1 MIHRSQTPT
10 GTSGSGGDPGRRTE
24 VTESHEQFSAAWS
37 LYARS
42 SGVGEVIDMEGVRV
56 ANTRSPWFLMN
67 AALLT
72 RPVSSQAELV
82 ARAGAAI
89 SYFGSAHRQW
99 FFIGSQQWLGDRSPE
114 TLLRL
119 GLTKAFTVVGMVTEG
134 LAPPARPLPDVETR
148 RIDDERGRLALSD
161 LNAVAYDISSDWV
174 RGAVAGKSLWRTP
187 LYGYNAY
194 VDGHPVATAFAVPL
208 EGVLYVAF
216 VATAT
221 THRRRGLAELVMRRC
236 LETATQETGI
246 TRTALHATADGYP
259 SYIRMGYRPVD
270 EFSLYV
276 PS

>member
-1 MIHRSQTPT
+1 
-10 GTSGSGGDPGRRTE
+10 

-42 SGVGEVIDMEGVRV
+42 SGVGEVVDMEGVRV
-56 ANTRSPWFLMN
+56 ANAGSPWFLMN

-72 RPVSSQAELV
+72 GPVFSQAELV
-82 ARAGAAI
+82 ARVGAA
-89 SYFGSAHRQW
+89 SAYFGSAHRQW
-99 FFIGSQQWLGDRSPE
+99 FFAGSQQWLGDRSPE
-114 TLLRL
+114 TLSRL
-119 GLTKAFTVVGMVTEG
+119 GMTKAFTVVGMVTEG
-134 LAPPARPLPDVETR
+134 LAPPARPLPEVDTR
-148 RIDDERGRLALSD
+148 RIDDESGRRALSD

-174 RGAVAGKSLWRTP
+174 RGAVAGESLWRTP
-187 LYGYNAY
+187 LYGYNAS

-259 SYIRMGYRPVD
+259 VYVRMGYRPVD
-270 EFSLYV
+270 EFSVYV